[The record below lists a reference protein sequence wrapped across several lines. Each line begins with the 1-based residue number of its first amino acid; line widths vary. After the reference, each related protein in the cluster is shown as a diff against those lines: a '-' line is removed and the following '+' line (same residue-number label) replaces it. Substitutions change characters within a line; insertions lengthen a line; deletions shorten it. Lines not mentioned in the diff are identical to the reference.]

1 MGAPLTEAAI
11 ARIRDLIVTGRL
23 RPGDRLPPE
32 QQLSEELGL
41 SRSSTR
47 EAVRALVTSRVLDVR
62 RGDGT
67 YVTSLSP
74 QHLLEG
80 IGFAMELTQEESLV
94 ELAEARRVL
103 EGPVTALAARRATSE
118 ELDAVETHLGHMRA
132 TDDPE
137 EFVKHDQAFH
147 AAIAHASGNGTLAS
161 MLIGI
166 SKVTVRAR
174 VFRGATSRDATERT
188 LKEHQAILDALRAG
202 NVELAHATA
211 TVHVASIEAWLRSV
225 LDAPAAQTGSAAPLD
240 GIAPNAA
247 IEQVP
252 AAMDGA

>member
-11 ARIRDLIVTGRL
+11 ARIRDLISSGQL

-32 QQLSEELGL
+32 QQLSEDLGL

-103 EGPVTALAARRATSE
+103 EAQVTALAARRASAE
-118 ELDAVETHLGHMRA
+118 DLEAVAGHLGAMRA
-132 TDDPE
+132 AEDPE
-137 EFVKHDQAFH
+137 EFVEHDAAFH
-147 AAIAHASGNGTLAS
+147 AAIARASGNGTLAT
-161 MLIGI
+161 MLVGI
-166 SKVTVRAR
+166 SSVTLRAR
-174 VFRGATSRDATERT
+174 VFRGAVNRNAKEHT
-188 LKEHQAILDALRAG
+188 LAEHQAILDALRARD
-202 NVELAHATA
+202 VELARSCA
-211 TVHVASIEAWLRSV
+211 TVHVAGTEAWLRSV
-225 LDAPAAQTGSAAPLD
+225 LETAATHDDAAAPENGGSQSESD
-240 GIAPNAA
+240 A
-247 IEQVP
+247 
-252 AAMDGA
+252 GAS

>member
-11 ARIRDLIVTGRL
+11 ARIRDLIVSGEL

-32 QQLSEELGL
+32 QQLSEQLGL

-80 IGFAMELTQEESLV
+80 IGFAMELTQEDSLI

-103 EGPVTALAARRATSE
+103 EPQVTALAARRATDDQ
-118 ELDAVETHLGHMRA
+118 LDAVAGHLEQMRA
-132 TDDPE
+132 SDSPE
-137 EFVKHDQAFH
+137 EFVRHDAAFH
-147 AAIAHASGNGTLAS
+147 AAIARASGNGTLSS

-166 SKVTVRAR
+166 SSVTLRAR
-174 VFRGATSRDATERT
+174 VFRGAEDHDAVART
-188 LKEHQAILDALRAG
+188 LTEHEAILDALRNRDAG
-202 NVELAHATA
+202 VAEACA
-211 TVHVASIEAWLRSV
+211 TVHVAGVESWLRSV
-225 LDAPAAQTGSAAPLD
+225 LDQPGAV
-240 GIAPNAA
+240 
-247 IEQVP
+247 EQDNEP
-252 AAMDGA
+252 EQETA